1 MPWRHLVFP
10 TEMSTLDPMV
20 KCTTVEHHLNLMT
33 ATSDYVAKER
43 MADKGEFVGVRKTLV
58 QGMLT
63 DGVRGIISSVKAE
76 EQKQKTASTLVAD
89 TMGGASSAFC
99 SESARVQALYR
110 DYKVICREMMPDVGA
125 PATLDFVEMPDA
137 GAPAT
142 LDMEE
147 MRETIMPPAPG
158 VFSHLG
164 QFINGSIWSPS
175 DNGTQAGSRFDFSET
190 DSS

>member
-1 MPWRHLVFP
+1 M
-10 TEMSTLDPMV
+10 
-20 KCTTVEHHLNLMT
+20 
-33 ATSDYVAKER
+33 
-43 MADKGEFVGVRKTLV
+43 GVRAPAAESV
-58 QGMLT
+58 AM
-63 DGVRGIISSVKAE
+63 GVRAPAAESVA
-76 EQKQKTASTLVAD
+76 
-89 TMGGASSAFC
+89 MGGASSAFC
-99 SESARVQALYR
+99 SESARVQDLYR

-142 LDMEE
+142 LDLEE

-175 DNGTQAGSRFDFSET
+175 DNGTQANFDFPET